1 MASTRN
7 KNTTGNYNAEQW
19 SLNEQ
24 INYNTYKCYGVPQ
37 STYLPGDGLLT
48 GRMASEN
55 LSNNYCDIESQLFGI
70 GSTNLVTP
78 LPPVVPE
85 IKQLHSLAIMNK
97 TPLIIPGDLVVQGEQ
112 RYFRGAPMND
122 TQITRKRLN

>member
-24 INYNTYKCYGVPQ
+24 INYNTYKSYGIPQ
-37 STYLPGDGLLT
+37 STYLPSDGLLT

-85 IKQLHSLAIMNK
+85 IKQLQSLAIMNK

-112 RYFRGAPMND
+112 RYFRGAPMKNTD
-122 TQITRKRLN
+122 IIRQRLN

>member
-24 INYNTYKCYGVPQ
+24 INYNTYKSYCIPQ
-37 STYLPGDGLLT
+37 STYLPGDGLLA
-48 GRMASEN
+48 GRVAPEN

-78 LPPVVPE
+78 LPQVVPE
-85 IKQLHSLAIMNK
+85 IKELQSLAIMNK
-97 TPLIIPGDLVVQGEQ
+97 IPLIIPGDLVVQGEQ
-112 RYFRGAPMND
+112 RYFRGAPMNNID
-122 TQITRKRLN
+122 IIRQRLN

>member
-7 KNTTGNYNAEQW
+7 KNTLGNYNAEQW

-24 INYNTYKCYGVPQ
+24 INYNTYKSYGVPQ
-37 STYLPGDGLLT
+37 SAYYAGDGLIH
-48 GRMASEN
+48 GRMASEQ
-55 LSNNYCDIESQLFGI
+55 LSNNSCDIESQLFGI

-85 IKQLHSLAIMNK
+85 IKPLQSLAIMNK
-97 TPLIIPGDLVVQGEQ
+97 TPVIIPGDLVVQGEQ

-122 TQITRKRLN
+122 SHIIRQQLN